1 MEENENLKLEV
12 QGLRSL
18 MQGINAAA
26 NAAAS
31 QPPGTSQA
39 PAQVQVST
47 LHLTCAR
54 HQRPGYFTLPA
65 TTILCQIPW
74 QCLKMHMT
82 NSCKRRLAL
91 SGV

>member
-31 QPPGTSQA
+31 QPLGASEA
-39 PAQVQVST
+39 PAQDQVRT
-47 LHLTCAR
+47 LHLTCA
-54 HQRPGYFTLPA
+54 H
-65 TTILCQIPW
+65 
-74 QCLKMHMT
+74 H
-82 NSCKRRLAL
+82 
-91 SGV
+91 